1 MKIFPKPPFMKQIL
15 HLKAPVT
22 LLLFTGSLFCEIP
35 KAPSLFKEW
44 IATERLITKESSSW
58 EIEKISLIDLVE
70 LLEQEKQSIDE
81 KLQSFEKENS
91 AT

>member
-1 MKIFPKPPFMKQIL
+1 MDIFPKPPFMKQIL

-44 IATERLITKESSSW
+44 IATERHTSNN
-58 EIEKISLIDLVE
+58 VE
-70 LLEQEKQSIDE
+70 PMVVLE
-81 KLQSFEKENS
+81 LQARNLQL
-91 AT
+91 